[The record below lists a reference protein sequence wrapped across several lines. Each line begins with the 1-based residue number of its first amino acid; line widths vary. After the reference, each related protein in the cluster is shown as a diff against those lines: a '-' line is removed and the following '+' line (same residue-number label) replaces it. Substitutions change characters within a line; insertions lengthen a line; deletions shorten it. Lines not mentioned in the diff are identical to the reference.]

1 MAGTFKR
8 KTITAK
14 LPAHLQTK
22 EKRRKVEEKQEKEEE
37 IEPESSES
45 EEEENFTKA
54 DLMELIKRETTE
66 EIEKIEQ
73 STEGEVL
80 NESDDEEILATNTW
94 SEHIEHKFDG
104 KMPEAK
110 AQKLGLPFHLNSSL
124 TGTKFDVFENLD
136 ELHIKKRIQDSVRN
150 IKRSQFDVH

>member
-14 LPAHLQTK
+14 LPAHLQAK
-22 EKRRKVEEKQEKEEE
+22 EKRRKVEEEEKEEE
-37 IEPESSES
+37 IEESEAEES

-73 STEGEVL
+73 DTEGEVL
-80 NESDDEEILATNTW
+80 NESDDEEILASNTW

-104 KMPEAK
+104 KMPEPK
-110 AQKLGLPFHLNSSL
+110 AQKLALPFHINSSL

-136 ELHIKKRIQDSVRN
+136 DLHIKKRIQVL
-150 IKRSQFDVH
+150 V

>member
-14 LPAHLQTK
+14 LPAHLHTK

-45 EEEENFTKA
+45 EEEEENFTKA

-136 ELHIKKRIQDSVRN
+136 ELHIKKRIQDLVRKM
-150 IKRSQFDVH
+150 KRST

>member
-14 LPAHLQTK
+14 LPAHLQAK
-22 EKRRKVEEKQEKEEE
+22 EKRRKVEEEEKEEE
-37 IEPESSES
+37 IEESEAEES

-54 DLMELIKRETTE
+54 DLMELIKRETSE

-73 STEGEVL
+73 DAEGEVL

-110 AQKLGLPFHLNSSL
+110 AQKLALPFHMNSSL
-124 TGTKFDVFENLD
+124 IGTKFDVFENLD
-136 ELHIKKRIQDSVRN
+136 ELHIKKRIQVL
-150 IKRSQFDVH
+150 V